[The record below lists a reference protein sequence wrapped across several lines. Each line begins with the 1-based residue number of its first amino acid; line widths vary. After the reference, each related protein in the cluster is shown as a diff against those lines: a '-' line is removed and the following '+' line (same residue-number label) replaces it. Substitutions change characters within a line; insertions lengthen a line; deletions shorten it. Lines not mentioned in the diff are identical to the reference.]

1 MVISEVTFDKLPK
14 AKEGIV
20 LMGAGGDLNE
30 WVKGVI
36 GMWRDDE
43 IGTGEVR
50 DMISDALVL
59 KTSGGRTD
67 LLLVIPDSSTLQIGK
82 LAMWRLGFGD
92 ASWLSDYKV
101 NYADQH

>member
-36 GMWRDDE
+36 
-43 IGTGEVR
+43 
-50 DMISDALVL
+50 VL

-82 LAMWRLGFGD
+82 LAMWRLRFGD
-92 ASWLSDYKV
+92 ASWLSDYKF